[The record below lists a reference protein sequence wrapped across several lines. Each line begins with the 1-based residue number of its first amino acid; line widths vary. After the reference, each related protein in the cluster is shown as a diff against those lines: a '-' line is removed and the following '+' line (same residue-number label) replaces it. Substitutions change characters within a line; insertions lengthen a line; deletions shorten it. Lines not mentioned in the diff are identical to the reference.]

1 MLYYT
6 TWLISKL
13 YPLTYIF
20 EKPYLLS
27 RIVRWQVLLVEY
39 DIVYTTGKVV
49 KRSVIANHL
58 ADNAIKDYEP
68 LIFDFPD

>member
-1 MLYYT
+1 MLYCT

-13 YPLTYIF
+13 DPLIYIF

-39 DIVYTTGKVV
+39 DIVYTTRKAV
-49 KRSVIANHL
+49 KRSVIADHL
-58 ADNAIKDYEP
+58 ADNVIKNYEP